1 MADETSRQ
9 AEEQAQQEKAELF
22 KALADA
28 YAFVHG
34 QENVRT
40 LCGTSFKD
48 FLKARIDEIR
58 GPHPYGLLPLLEEND
73 KIKAD
78 FDNAIAR
85 LRQIETETQTATE
98 EAAAAEE

>member
-1 MADETSRQ
+1 MADTQRQ
-9 AEEQAQQEKAELF
+9 TEEQAQQEKADLF

-28 YAFVHG
+28 YAFIHG

-40 LCGTSFKD
+40 LASTTFKD
-48 FLKARIDEIR
+48 FLQARINEIR
-58 GPHPYGLLPLLEEND
+58 GPHPYGLLPLLEEVD

-85 LRQIETETQTATE
+85 LRQIDEETQTATE
-98 EAAAAEE
+98 QAGTES